1 MRDLLPGLLE
11 RADLALASCEGVL
24 ETGTLAPLT
33 SSVRAVRARLSYP
46 DDVAVV
52 AIAGGTGSGKSSLLN
67 ALTGEELSD
76 VGGMRPTTAAPLA
89 AVPSEKAGA
98 MAGYLDMIE
107 IEARVAFPGN
117 DLCLIDL
124 PDTDSVVADHRHQVD
139 ALLGVVDL
147 VIWVVDPEKYRDA
160 RLHHDY
166 LRPMAAYSGQFI
178 FALNQV
184 DRLDSGE
191 LTDVLADMSS
201 ALTEDGIADAVVV
214 AVAAGPPT
222 GPPMGLE
229 ELRSAVVERL
239 GSGRAVYDKLLVD
252 LDATARSLAAAVS
265 GGLDFD
271 RRARQT
277 VDEAVGELIVGDE
290 AAPGRRLMDLLDEV
304 SAEAGGLIGGRIRA
318 HAADIPGHL
327 ARIMSQVR
335 PVEHR
340 SLLGRLRKAPEAGAQ
355 AEVARELI
363 EESVIRPVRALLARR
378 ALAAASVSE
387 LSLEVSRV
395 RAETGRR

>member
-24 ETGTLAPLT
+24 EAGTLAPLT

-67 ALTGEELSD
+67 AFAGEELSD

>member
-24 ETGTLAPLT
+24 ETDTLAPLT

-46 DDVAVV
+46 DDVAIV
-52 AIAGGTGSGKSSLLN
+52 ALAGGTGSGKSSLLN
-67 ALTGEELSD
+67 ALTGEEVSD

-107 IEARVAFPGN
+107 IEARVAYPGD

-184 DRLDSGE
+184 DRLDPGE

-214 AVAAGPPT
+214 AVAADPRA

-229 ELRSAVVERL
+229 ELRSAVAERL
-239 GSGRAVYDKLLVD
+239 GDGRAVYDKLLVD
-252 LDATARSLAAAVS
+252 LEATARTLAAAIS

-277 VDEAVGELIVGDE
+277 LDEAVGELIVGDE
-290 AAPGRRLMDLLDEV
+290 AAPARRLMELLDEV
-304 SAEAGGLIGGRIRA
+304 SAGAGGLIGGRIRA

-340 SLLGRLRKAPEAGAQ
+340 SLLGKLRKAPEAGAQ
-355 AEVARELI
+355 AEVARKLI

-395 RAETGRR
+395 RAETGLR

>member
-1 MRDLLPGLLE
+1 
-11 RADLALASCEGVL
+11 
-24 ETGTLAPLT
+24 
-33 SSVRAVRARLSYP
+33 
-46 DDVAVV
+46 
-52 AIAGGTGSGKSSLLN
+52 
-67 ALTGEELSD
+67 
-76 VGGMRPTTAAPLA
+76 
-89 AVPSEKAGA
+89 
-98 MAGYLDMIE
+98 
-107 IEARVAFPGN
+107 
-117 DLCLIDL
+117 
-124 PDTDSVVADHRHQVD
+124 
-139 ALLGVVDL
+139 VVDL